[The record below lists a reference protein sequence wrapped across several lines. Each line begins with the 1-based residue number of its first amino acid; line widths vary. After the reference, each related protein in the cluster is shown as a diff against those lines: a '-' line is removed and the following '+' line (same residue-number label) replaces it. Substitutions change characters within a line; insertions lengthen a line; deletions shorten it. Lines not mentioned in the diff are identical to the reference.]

1 MLVALCAL
9 SVGLLT
15 AFISIYSAY
24 IDRAY
29 ARASVWPKL
38 EIFRSYSANTYS
50 YGVSNKG
57 TGPAIIHYA
66 KVTNADSVLK
76 AWTDIAVFTHIVQS
90 HIGNVTIPSGQT
102 VQPLSYEGD
111 EVAKILELDDSIS
124 IELCYCS
131 IYQQCWIVDR
141 TNFSQEVEECVISGD
156 QKFLQ

>member
-38 EIFRSYSANTYS
+38 EIFRSFSANTFS
-50 YGVSNKG
+50 YGISNKG
-57 TGPAIIHYA
+57 TGPAIITFV
-66 KVTNADSVLK
+66 KVTNGEKVIRQWADV
-76 AWTDIAVFTHIVQS
+76 DVFSEILQS
-90 HIGNVTIPSGQT
+90 HIGNVTIPAGQS
-102 VQPLSYEGD
+102 VNPLQYKGD
-111 EVAKILELDDSIS
+111 DVAKILDIDDSIS

-131 IYQQCWIVDR
+131 IYRQCWAVDR
-141 TNFSQEVEECVISGD
+141 GNVSHEVDECVIPED
-156 QKFLQ
+156 RKFQQ